1 MDTQRRV
8 RQSAIRMLAQ
18 EYSDSSLTEMG
29 VGEYDPSFVITKLG
43 ARVNRALVAGVIDR
57 MERRDGDSGPSYSGH
72 IRDPTGNHVFNIAPF
87 QDEMHAEAEELLA
100 RFESGDR
107 FLMALVGKARWF
119 ETEDGGVF
127 TSLRVEQIAIIDKER
142 YSRWLVDAA
151 EATLRRIK
159 AYEDSTGVEITADSL
174 EDSGVPSDLLNG
186 MVQARSHYPEFDSE
200 NYRVGVLQALSI
212 ASGRSSMAEAKLA
225 NAPSEDESGVAE
237 STGNG
242 EDDSPQPPIE
252 PVGDISSTIIS
263 AIKSADGGEGAE
275 YDSIILACVQ
285 SGFSREQAEDALEGM
300 RDVDGTIIEPRFGFF
315 QAL

>member
-1 MDTQRRV
+1 MEAQRRV
-8 RQSAIRMLAQ
+8 RQTAIRMLAQ
-18 EYSDSSLTEMG
+18 EYSDASLTEMG

-57 MERRDGDSGPSYSGH
+57 MERREGDSGPSYSGH

-107 FLMALVGKARWF
+107 FLMALAGKSRWF

-142 YSRWLVDAA
+142 YSRWLVEAA

-159 AYEDSTGVEITADSL
+159 AYDDSSGVEVTSDSL
-174 EDSGVPSDLLNG
+174 EEAGVPSDLLNG

-212 ASGRSSMAEAKLA
+212 ASGRSSMAEVATVST
-225 NAPSEDESGVAE
+225 PSEDESPEAKE
-237 STGNG
+237 NPTT
-242 EDDSPQPPIE
+242 QPPIE

-263 AIKSADGGEGAE
+263 AIKLADRGEGAE
-275 YDSIILACVQ
+275 YDSIILSCIQ
-285 SGFSREQAEDALEGM
+285 SGFSREVAEDALEGM

-315 QAL
+315 QVL

>member
-1 MDTQRRV
+1 MIEAQRRV

-18 EYSDSSLTEMG
+18 EYSDASLTEMG

-107 FLMALVGKARWF
+107 FLMALVGKSRWF

-142 YSRWLVDAA
+142 YSRWLVEAA

-159 AYEDSTGVEITADSL
+159 AYDDSSGVEPSPDSL
-174 EDSGVPSDLLNG
+174 EGAGVPSDLVNG
-186 MVQARSHYPEFDSE
+186 MAQARSHYPDFDSE
-200 NYRVGVLQALSI
+200 NYKVGVLQALSI
-212 ASGRSSMAEAKLA
+212 ASGRSSMAEASPV
-225 NAPSEDESGVAE
+225 NAPVANE
-237 STGNG
+237 TPG
-242 EDDSPQPPIE
+242 SPEQPTVQAPIE
-252 PVGDISSTIIS
+252 LSLIHI
-263 AIKSADGGEGAE
+263 
-275 YDSIILACVQ
+275 
-285 SGFSREQAEDALEGM
+285 
-300 RDVDGTIIEPRFGFF
+300 
-315 QAL
+315 

>member
-1 MDTQRRV
+1 MEAQRRV
-8 RQSAIRMLAQ
+8 RQTAIRMLAQ
-18 EYSDSSLTEMG
+18 EYSDASLTEMG

-57 MERRDGDSGPSYSGH
+57 MERREGDSGPSYSGH

-107 FLMALVGKARWF
+107 FLMALAGKSRWF

-142 YSRWLVDAA
+142 YSRWLVEAA

-159 AYEDSTGVEITADSL
+159 AYEDSSGAEVTSDSL
-174 EDSGVPSDLLNG
+174 EEAGVPSDLLNG

-212 ASGRSSMAEAKLA
+212 ASGRSSMAEVATVST
-225 NAPSEDESGVAE
+225 PSEDESQEAKE
-237 STGNG
+237 NPTT
-242 EDDSPQPPIE
+242 QPPIE

-263 AIKSADGGEGAE
+263 AIKSADRGEGAE
-275 YDSIILACVQ
+275 YDSIILSCIQ
-285 SGFSREQAEDALEGM
+285 SGFSREVAEDALEGM

-315 QAL
+315 QVL

>member
-1 MDTQRRV
+1 MIEAQRRV

-18 EYSDSSLTEMG
+18 EYSDASLTEMG
-29 VGEYDPSFVITKLG
+29 VGEYDPSFVVTKLG

-107 FLMALVGKARWF
+107 FLMALVGKSRWF

-142 YSRWLVDAA
+142 YSRWLVEAA

-159 AYEDSTGVEITADSL
+159 AYDDSSGVEPSPDSL
-174 EDSGVPSDLLNG
+174 EGAGVPADLVSG

-200 NYRVGVLQALSI
+200 NYKVGVLQALSI
-212 ASGRSSMAEAKLA
+212 ASGRSSMAEASPVS
-225 NAPSEDESGVAE
+225 APKTNETPEARE
-237 STGNG
+237 
-242 EDDSPQPPIE
+242 QPTVQAPLV
-252 PVGDISSTIIS
+252 PVGDISSLIFS
-263 AIKSADGGEGAE
+263 ALYSADGGEGAE
-275 YDSIILACVQ
+275 YDAIILSCVQ
-285 SGFSREQAEDALEGM
+285 SGFSREEAEDALEGM

-315 QAL
+315 QVL

>member
-1 MDTQRRV
+1 MIEAQRNV

-18 EYSDSSLTEMG
+18 EYSDASLTEMG
-29 VGEYDPSFVITKLG
+29 IGEYDPSFVITKLG

-107 FLMALVGKARWF
+107 FLMALVGKSRWF

-127 TSLRVEQIAIIDKER
+127 TSLRVEQIAVIDKER
-142 YSRWLVDAA
+142 YSRWLVEAA

-159 AYEDSTGVEITADSL
+159 AYDASSGVDSSLDSL
-174 EDSGVPSDLLNG
+174 EEAGVPLDLING
-186 MVQARSHYPEFDSE
+186 MAQAKSHYPEFDSE
-200 NYRVGVLQALSI
+200 NYKVGVLQALSI
-212 ASGRSSMAEAKLA
+212 ASGRSSMAEASPV
-225 NAPSEDESGVAE
+225 NAPIVNETPEAREQPIAE
-237 STGNG
+237 S
-242 EDDSPQPPIE
+242 PIE
-252 PVGDISSTIIS
+252 PAGDISSMIIS

-275 YDSIILACVQ
+275 YDSIILSCVQ
-285 SGFSREQAEDALEGM
+285 SGFSREEAEDALEGM

-315 QAL
+315 QIL

>member
-1 MDTQRRV
+1 MEAQRRV
-8 RQSAIRMLAQ
+8 RQTAIRMLAQ
-18 EYSDSSLTEMG
+18 EYSDASLTEMG

-43 ARVNRALVAGVIDR
+43 ARVNRVLVAGVIDR

-107 FLMALVGKARWF
+107 FLMALAGKSRWF

-142 YSRWLVDAA
+142 YSRWLVEAA

-159 AYEDSTGVEITADSL
+159 AYDDSSGVEVNSDSL
-174 EDSGVPSDLLNG
+174 EEAGVPSDLLNG
-186 MVQARSHYPEFDSE
+186 MAQARSHYPEFDSE

-212 ASGRSSMAEAKLA
+212 ASGRSSMAEVATD
-225 NAPSEDESGVAE
+225 NTPSEDETPEARE
-237 STGNG
+237 NPTA
-242 EDDSPQPPIE
+242 QPPIE
-252 PVGDISSTIIS
+252 PTGDISSTIIN
-263 AIKSADGGEGAE
+263 AIKSADRGEGAE
-275 YDSIILACVQ
+275 YDSIILSCIQ
-285 SGFSREQAEDALEGM
+285 SGFSREVAEDALEGM

-315 QAL
+315 QVL

>member
-1 MDTQRRV
+1 MIEAQRRV

-18 EYSDSSLTEMG
+18 EYSDASLTEMG

-43 ARVNRALVAGVIDR
+43 ARVNRALVSGVIDR

-107 FLMALVGKARWF
+107 FLMALVGKSRWF

-142 YSRWLVDAA
+142 YSRWLVEAA

-159 AYEDSTGVEITADSL
+159 AYDDSSGVEPSPDSL
-174 EDSGVPSDLLNG
+174 EGAGVPSDLVNG
-186 MVQARSHYPEFDSE
+186 MAQARSHYPDFDSE
-200 NYRVGVLQALSI
+200 NYKVGVLQALSI
-212 ASGRSSMAEAKLA
+212 ASGRSSMAEASPV
-225 NAPSEDESGVAE
+225 NAPVANE
-237 STGNG
+237 TPGPP
-242 EDDSPQPPIE
+242 EQPTVQAPIE

-275 YDSIILACVQ
+275 YDTIILSCVQ
-285 SGFSREQAEDALEGM
+285 SGFSREEAEDALEGM

-315 QAL
+315 QVL

>member
-1 MDTQRRV
+1 MIEAQRRV

-18 EYSDSSLTEMG
+18 EYSDASLTEMG

-43 ARVNRALVAGVIDR
+43 ARVNRALVSGVIDR

-107 FLMALVGKARWF
+107 FLMALVGKSRWF

-142 YSRWLVDAA
+142 YSRWLVEAA

-159 AYEDSTGVEITADSL
+159 AYDDSSGVEPSPDSL
-174 EDSGVPSDLLNG
+174 EGAGVPSDLVNG
-186 MVQARSHYPEFDSE
+186 MAQARSHYPDFDSE
-200 NYRVGVLQALSI
+200 NYKVGVLQALSI
-212 ASGRSSMAEAKLA
+212 ASGRSSMAEASPV
-225 NAPSEDESGVAE
+225 NAPVANE
-237 STGNG
+237 TPG
-242 EDDSPQPPIE
+242 SPEQPTAQAPIE

-263 AIKSADGGEGAE
+263 AINSADGGEGAE
-275 YDSIILACVQ
+275 YDTIILSCVQ
-285 SGFSREQAEDALEGM
+285 SGFSREEAEDALEGM

-315 QAL
+315 QVL

>member
-1 MDTQRRV
+1 MEAQRRV
-8 RQSAIRMLAQ
+8 RQTAIRMLAQ
-18 EYSDSSLTEMG
+18 EYSDASLTEMG

-57 MERRDGDSGPSYSGH
+57 MERREGDSGPSYSGH

-107 FLMALVGKARWF
+107 FLMALAGKSRWF

-142 YSRWLVDAA
+142 YSRWLVEAA

-159 AYEDSTGVEITADSL
+159 AYDDSSGVEVTSDSL
-174 EDSGVPSDLLNG
+174 EEAGVPSDLLNG

-212 ASGRSSMAEAKLA
+212 ASGRSSMAEVATA
-225 NAPSEDESGVAE
+225 STPSEDESPEAKE
-237 STGNG
+237 NPTT
-242 EDDSPQPPIE
+242 QPPIE

-263 AIKSADGGEGAE
+263 AIKSADRGEGAE
-275 YDSIILACVQ
+275 YDSIILSCIQ
-285 SGFSREQAEDALEGM
+285 SGFSREVAEDALEGM

-315 QAL
+315 QVL

>member
-1 MDTQRRV
+1 MIEAQRNV

-18 EYSDSSLTEMG
+18 EYSDASLTEMG
-29 VGEYDPSFVITKLG
+29 IGEYDPSFVITKLG

-107 FLMALVGKARWF
+107 FLMALVGKSRWF

-127 TSLRVEQIAIIDKER
+127 TSLRVEQIAVIDKER
-142 YSRWLVDAA
+142 YSRWLVEAA

-159 AYEDSTGVEITADSL
+159 AYDASSGVDSSLDSL
-174 EDSGVPSDLLNG
+174 EEAGVPSDLING
-186 MVQARSHYPEFDSE
+186 MAQAKSHYPEFDSE
-200 NYRVGVLQALSI
+200 NYKVGVLQALSI
-212 ASGRSSMAEAKLA
+212 ASGRSSMAEASPV
-225 NAPSEDESGVAE
+225 NAPIVNETPEAREQPMAE
-237 STGNG
+237 S
-242 EDDSPQPPIE
+242 PIE
-252 PVGDISSTIIS
+252 PAGDISSMIIS

-275 YDSIILACVQ
+275 YDSIILSCVQ
-285 SGFSREQAEDALEGM
+285 SGFSREEAEDALEGM

-315 QAL
+315 QIL

>member
-1 MDTQRRV
+1 MIEAQRRV

-18 EYSDSSLTEMG
+18 EYSDASLTEMG

-43 ARVNRALVAGVIDR
+43 ARVNRALVSGVIDR

-107 FLMALVGKARWF
+107 FLMALVGKSRWF

-142 YSRWLVDAA
+142 YSRWLVEAA

-159 AYEDSTGVEITADSL
+159 AYDDSSGVEPSPDSL
-174 EDSGVPSDLLNG
+174 EGAGVPSDLVNG
-186 MVQARSHYPEFDSE
+186 MAQARSHYPDFDSE
-200 NYRVGVLQALSI
+200 NYKVGVLQALSI
-212 ASGRSSMAEAKLA
+212 ASGRSSMAEASPV
-225 NAPSEDESGVAE
+225 NAPVANE
-237 STGNG
+237 TPGPP
-242 EDDSPQPPIE
+242 EQPTVQDPIE

-275 YDSIILACVQ
+275 YDTIILSCVQ
-285 SGFSREQAEDALEGM
+285 SGFSREEAEDALEGM

-315 QAL
+315 QVL

>member
-1 MDTQRRV
+1 VIEAQRNV

-18 EYSDSSLTEMG
+18 EYSDASLTEMG
-29 VGEYDPSFVITKLG
+29 IGEYDPSFVITKLG

-107 FLMALVGKARWF
+107 FLMALVGKSRWF

-127 TSLRVEQIAIIDKER
+127 TSLRVEQIAVIDKER
-142 YSRWLVDAA
+142 YSRWLVEAA

-159 AYEDSTGVEITADSL
+159 AYDASSGVDSSLDSL
-174 EDSGVPSDLLNG
+174 EEAGVPLDLING
-186 MVQARSHYPEFDSE
+186 MAQAKSHYPEFDSE
-200 NYRVGVLQALSI
+200 NYKVGVLQALSI
-212 ASGRSSMAEAKLA
+212 ASGRSSMAEASPV
-225 NAPSEDESGVAE
+225 NAPIVNETPEAREQPMAE
-237 STGNG
+237 S
-242 EDDSPQPPIE
+242 PIE
-252 PVGDISSTIIS
+252 PAGDISSMIIS

-275 YDSIILACVQ
+275 YDSIILSCVQ
-285 SGFSREQAEDALEGM
+285 SGFSREEAEDALEGM

-315 QAL
+315 QIL

>member
-1 MDTQRRV
+1 MIEAQRNV

-18 EYSDSSLTEMG
+18 EYSDASLTEMG
-29 VGEYDPSFVITKLG
+29 IGEYDPSFVITKLG

-107 FLMALVGKARWF
+107 FLMALVGKSRWF

-127 TSLRVEQIAIIDKER
+127 TSLRVEQIAVIDKER
-142 YSRWLVDAA
+142 YSRWLVEAA

-159 AYEDSTGVEITADSL
+159 AYDASSGVDSSLDSL
-174 EDSGVPSDLLNG
+174 EEAGVPLDLING
-186 MVQARSHYPEFDSE
+186 MAQAKSHYPEFDSE
-200 NYRVGVLQALSI
+200 NYKVGVLQALSI
-212 ASGRSSMAEAKLA
+212 ASGRSSMAEASPV
-225 NAPSEDESGVAE
+225 NAPIVNETPEAREQPTAE
-237 STGNG
+237 S
-242 EDDSPQPPIE
+242 PIE
-252 PVGDISSTIIS
+252 PAGDISSMIIS

-275 YDSIILACVQ
+275 YDSIILSCVQ
-285 SGFSREQAEDALEGM
+285 SGFSREEAEDALEGM

-315 QAL
+315 QIL

>member
-1 MDTQRRV
+1 MEAQRRV
-8 RQSAIRMLAQ
+8 RQTAIRMLAQ
-18 EYSDSSLTEMG
+18 EYSDASLTEMG

-57 MERRDGDSGPSYSGH
+57 MERREGDSGPSYSGH

-107 FLMALVGKARWF
+107 FLMALAGKSRWF
-119 ETEDGGVF
+119 KTEDGGVF

-142 YSRWLVDAA
+142 YSRWLVEAA

-159 AYEDSTGVEITADSL
+159 AYDDSSGAEVTSDSL
-174 EDSGVPSDLLNG
+174 EEAGVPSDLLNG

-212 ASGRSSMAEAKLA
+212 ASGRSSMAEVATVST
-225 NAPSEDESGVAE
+225 PSEDESLEAKE
-237 STGNG
+237 NPTT
-242 EDDSPQPPIE
+242 QPPIE

-263 AIKSADGGEGAE
+263 AIKSADRGEGAE
-275 YDSIILACVQ
+275 YDSIILSCIQ
-285 SGFSREQAEDALEGM
+285 SGFSREVAEDALEGM

-315 QAL
+315 QVL

>member
-1 MDTQRRV
+1 MIEAQRNV

-18 EYSDSSLTEMG
+18 EYSDASLTEMG
-29 VGEYDPSFVITKLG
+29 IGEYDPSFVITKLG

-57 MERRDGDSGPSYSGH
+57 MERRDGESGPSYSGH

-107 FLMALVGKARWF
+107 FLMALVGKSRWF

-127 TSLRVEQIAIIDKER
+127 TSLRVEQIAVIDKER
-142 YSRWLVDAA
+142 YSRWLVEAA

-159 AYEDSTGVEITADSL
+159 AYDASSGVDSSLDSL
-174 EDSGVPSDLLNG
+174 EEAGVPLDLING
-186 MVQARSHYPEFDSE
+186 MAQAKSHYPEFDSE
-200 NYRVGVLQALSI
+200 NYKVGVLQALSI
-212 ASGRSSMAEAKLA
+212 ASGRSSMAEASPV
-225 NAPSEDESGVAE
+225 NAPIVNETPEAREQPIAE
-237 STGNG
+237 S
-242 EDDSPQPPIE
+242 PIE
-252 PVGDISSTIIS
+252 PAGDISSMIIS

-275 YDSIILACVQ
+275 YDSIILSCVQ
-285 SGFSREQAEDALEGM
+285 SGFSREEAEDALEGM

-315 QAL
+315 QIL

>member
-1 MDTQRRV
+1 MIEAQRNV

-18 EYSDSSLTEMG
+18 EYSDASLTEMG
-29 VGEYDPSFVITKLG
+29 IVEYDPSFVITKLG

-107 FLMALVGKARWF
+107 FLMALVGKSRWF

-127 TSLRVEQIAIIDKER
+127 TSLRVEQIAVIDKER
-142 YSRWLVDAA
+142 YSRWLVEAA

-159 AYEDSTGVEITADSL
+159 AYDASSGVDSSLDSL
-174 EDSGVPSDLLNG
+174 EEAGVPLDLING
-186 MVQARSHYPEFDSE
+186 MAQAKSHYPEFDSE
-200 NYRVGVLQALSI
+200 NYKVGVLQALSI
-212 ASGRSSMAEAKLA
+212 ASGRSSMAEASPV
-225 NAPSEDESGVAE
+225 NAPIVNETPEAREHPMAE
-237 STGNG
+237 S
-242 EDDSPQPPIE
+242 PIE
-252 PVGDISSTIIS
+252 PAGDISSMIIS

-275 YDSIILACVQ
+275 YDSIILSCVQ
-285 SGFSREQAEDALEGM
+285 SGFSREEAEDALEGM

-315 QAL
+315 QIL

>member
-1 MDTQRRV
+1 MIEAQRRV

-18 EYSDSSLTEMG
+18 EYSDASLTEMG

-107 FLMALVGKARWF
+107 FLMALVGKSRWF

-127 TSLRVEQIAIIDKER
+127 TSLRVGQIAIIDKER
-142 YSRWLVDAA
+142 YSRWLVEAA

-159 AYEDSTGVEITADSL
+159 AYDDSSGVEPSPDSL
-174 EDSGVPSDLLNG
+174 EGAGVPSDLVNG
-186 MVQARSHYPEFDSE
+186 MAQARSHYPDFDSE
-200 NYRVGVLQALSI
+200 NYKVGVLQALSI
-212 ASGRSSMAEAKLA
+212 ASGRSSMAEASPV
-225 NAPSEDESGVAE
+225 NAPVANE
-237 STGNG
+237 TPGPP
-242 EDDSPQPPIE
+242 EQPTVQAPIE
-252 PVGDISSTIIS
+252 PVGDISSTIILS
-263 AIKSADGGEGAE
+263 LIH
-275 YDSIILACVQ
+275 I
-285 SGFSREQAEDALEGM
+285 
-300 RDVDGTIIEPRFGFF
+300 
-315 QAL
+315 